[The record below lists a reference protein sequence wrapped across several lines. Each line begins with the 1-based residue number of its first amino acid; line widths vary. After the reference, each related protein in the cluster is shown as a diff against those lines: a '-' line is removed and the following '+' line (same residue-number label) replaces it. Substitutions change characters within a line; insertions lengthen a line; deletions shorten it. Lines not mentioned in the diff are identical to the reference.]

1 MRRKNEREVRSVQ
14 LRVETDAYR
23 VEVNSYAGERRR
35 VVVWRRGPD
44 GPWIIWGSMGIPDGL
59 DEELLIKEVLSRLP
73 EPVAQSEADRIY
85 LKLAAGL
92 GR

>member
-1 MRRKNEREVRSVQ
+1 MEKC
-14 LRVETDAYR
+14 DAYR
-23 VEVNSYAGERRR
+23 VEVNSYVGEPRR

-44 GPWIIWGSMGIPDGL
+44 GPWIIWGSLAIPEDL
-59 DEELLIKEVLSRLP
+59 DADLLISEVWERLP
-73 EPVAQSEADRIY
+73 EPVAQSATDRVY

>member
-1 MRRKNEREVRSVQ
+1 LKSE
-14 LRVETDAYR
+14 LYR
-23 VEVNSYAGERRR
+23 VEVHEYAGEPRR

-44 GPWIIWGSMGIPDGL
+44 GPWIIWGSLAIPKDKIAESVI
-59 DEELLIKEVLSRLP
+59 EEVWKRLP
-73 EPVAQSEADRIY
+73 EPVAQSETDRVY

>member
-1 MRRKNEREVRSVQ
+1 

-23 VEVNSYAGERRR
+23 VEVQSYVGERRR
-35 VVVWRRGPD
+35 VVVWRRGPN
-44 GPWIIWGSMGIPDGL
+44 GPWIIWGSLGIPEDV
-59 DEELLIKEVLSRLP
+59 DEELLIKEVFDRLP
-73 EPVAQSEADRIY
+73 EPVAQDATDRVY